1 MMQDT
6 IGAIIGCREFRNV
19 QNRPQETPS
28 RALRAASFAIHFLRE
43 ND

>member
-1 MMQDT
+1 MMQGT
-6 IGAIIGCREFRNV
+6 IRVILGCRKFRNV
-19 QNRPQETPS
+19 QIRPQETPS